1 MEQLRARRGFARRYV
16 LLAVALLVVIGSAL
30 AITRPWTTCPTDWSS
45 ASRVEL
51 RASFGIVLLDG
62 TPYRVGGQAL
72 LDYMPRALINP
83 IDVVIYRLRGE
94 RHPLAITATISAP
107 SRVEL
112 GSPEFTCFRATRD
125 GEVWARRPTTYG
137 TQTLADGDPPGAQ
150 PRASNEAWRMAL
162 VNDGPEWPDG
172 DHINL
177 ELWASV
183 NGGRYIFVLPPI
195 ALQRGG

>member
-1 MEQLRARRGFARRYV
+1 MDQLRARRRFSPRYV
-16 LLAVALLVVIGSAL
+16 LLGTALLVVIGIAL
-30 AITRPWTTCPTDWSS
+30 AVTRPWTTCPTDWRS

-51 RASFGIVLLDG
+51 RASSGIVLLDG
-62 TPYRVGGQAL
+62 TPFRVRGNAL

-83 IDVVIYRLRGE
+83 IDLVIYRLRGE
-94 RHPLAITATISAP
+94 RHPLAITATIAAP
-107 SRVEL
+107 SRAEL
-112 GSPEFTCFRATRD
+112 GEPEFTCFRATRG

-137 TQTLADGDPPGAQ
+137 TQTMADGDPPGAQ

-172 DHINL
+172 DQISL

-183 NGGRYIFVLPPI
+183 NGRRYVFVLPPI